1 MPRAIA
7 VPPIDSLFARLSP
20 RRREILDLVIKGLTN
35 DDIATVL
42 TISPGTVRNHMT
54 GVLADLQVA
63 NRTEATAAYL
73 TWKASPLRVAEVL
86 ARPAITVFPL
96 VALAQTERARR
107 MAAAITHDLTTLF
120 VRWCWFPVIAP
131 TSASVAQASGGT
143 PHELGHKLGA
153 RFLVLGTLRAA
164 PSSWRLTVRIDDVED
179 ERCLWAERYDFPHEG
194 LFEIQDAV
202 CEAIVATA
210 YDVLIKGLAARV
222 SAARHPQ
229 GLDAW
234 ALAHEGM
241 LLQAARD
248 SRSNARAR
256 ERFTA
261 ALARDPDLVL
271 AHFGLGLCDYDEIL
285 NQWGKAGAAADRLMA
300 SAQRCVELAPHA
312 AEGYFLFGR
321 YHQARGRHADA
332 VKPLELA
339 IAHNPSFAA
348 AHALFAQVLVLSGR
362 SDEGLVRVQH
372 AARLAPRSYVAGL
385 SAFHFLRDEIPEAL
399 EYAERALI
407 TNPGYTFALVIAIAS
422 AWWQGD
428 AERART
434 HARSLRQ
441 LQPDF
446 SPARFLATF
455 GPAFPGV
462 HRIARALDAVGLGR
476 CSDVP

>member
-1 MPRAIA
+1 MPSAIA
-7 VPPIDSLFARLSP
+7 VPTIDSLFARLSP
-20 RRREILDLVIKGLTN
+20 RRREVLDLVTKGLTN
-35 DDIATVL
+35 DDIAAVL

-54 GVLADLQVA
+54 AVLADLQVA
-63 NRTEATAAYL
+63 NRTEATAAYF

-96 VALAQTERARR
+96 VALSETEPAKRI
-107 MAAAITHDLTTLF
+107 AAAITHDLTTLF

-131 TSASVAQASGGT
+131 TSARVAHASGGT

-164 PSSWRLTVRIDDVED
+164 RSSWRLTVRIDDVQD
-179 ERCLWAERYDFPHEG
+179 ERCLWAERYDFPQEG
-194 LFEIQDAV
+194 LFEVQDAV

-210 YDVLIKGLAARV
+210 YDVLIKGLAERV
-222 SAARHPQ
+222 AAARHPR
-229 GLDAW
+229 GIDAW

-241 LLQAARD
+241 FFQAMRN
-248 SRSNARAR
+248 SQSNGRAR

-261 ALARDPDLVL
+261 ALARDPGLVL

-285 NQWGKAGAAADRLMA
+285 NQWGDAGAAADRLVT

-321 YHQARGRHADA
+321 YHQARGRHVDA
-332 VKPLELA
+332 VQPLERA
-339 IAHNPSFAA
+339 IARNPSFAA

-362 SDEGLVRVQH
+362 SDEGLARVQH

-385 SAFHFLRDEIPEAL
+385 AAFHFLRDEIEEAL
-399 EYAERALI
+399 EYAERAVI
-407 TNPGYTFALVIAIAS
+407 TNPGYTFARVIAVAC
-422 AWWQGD
+422 AWWHRD
-428 AERART
+428 PARART
-434 HARSLRQ
+434 HARALRQ

-446 SPARFLATF
+446 SSARFLATF
-455 GPAFPGV
+455 GPSFPAV
-462 HRIARALDAVGLGR
+462 YRIAEALDGVGLGR
-476 CSDVP
+476 CSNVP